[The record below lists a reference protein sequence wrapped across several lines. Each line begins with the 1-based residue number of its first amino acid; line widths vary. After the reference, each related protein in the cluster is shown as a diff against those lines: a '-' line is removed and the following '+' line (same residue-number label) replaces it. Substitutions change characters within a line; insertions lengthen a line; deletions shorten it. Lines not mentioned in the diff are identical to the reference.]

1 MIKQVLIAGAA
12 MAAALAVTAPADAG
26 TTYLSVNTTAG
37 SPSGLTPVI
46 DFAAPANAKVDVFV
60 QDCCVVGDYYATYV
74 DGGLIGTTPYEPEY
88 GSGSGFP
95 NSSAT
100 FVTTLGPGT
109 SHDVQ
114 LADQTDF
121 FLPAGVYIDIT
132 SASVPEPVT
141 LALMLMGVVGLGA
154 ALRTNRSRLLKPDVQ
169 LA

>member
-100 FVTTLGPGT
+100 FVTTLGPAL
-109 SHDVQ
+109 VQ
-114 LADQTDF
+114 FARIADQF
-121 FLPAGVYIDIT
+121 
-132 SASVPEPVT
+132 
-141 LALMLMGVVGLGA
+141 
-154 ALRTNRSRLLKPDVQ
+154 SR
-169 LA
+169 ARGR